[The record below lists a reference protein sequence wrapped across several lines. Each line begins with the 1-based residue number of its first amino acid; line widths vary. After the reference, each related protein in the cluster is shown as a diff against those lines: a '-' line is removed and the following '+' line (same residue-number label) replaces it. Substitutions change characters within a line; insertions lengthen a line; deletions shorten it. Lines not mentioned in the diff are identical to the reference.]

1 MREVEEIGIGD
12 DAVMRACRPV
22 GRDEEI
28 GYAAICWGHEPNE
41 LAAHPVA
48 NDGRIAFLHRD
59 AQVREGISCPAQM
72 ILKVAQRLA
81 NIRTG
86 VNFRLRDWKVCQE
99 RRPADFD
106 DSRIRRVLRGR
117 GMVRGSTLRPSIGR

>member
-28 GYAAICWGHEPNE
+28 RYTAVCWGDEPNE
-41 LAAHPVA
+41 LPAHPVA

-59 AQVREGISCPAQM
+59 AQVREGISCAAKM
-72 ILKVAQRLA
+72 ILKVAQGLA

-86 VNFRLRDWKVCQE
+86 VNFRLRDWKVRQD
-99 RRPADFD
+99 RRPANLNH
-106 DSRIRRVLRGR
+106 SRIRRVLRG
-117 GMVRGSTLRPSIGR
+117 GGIVRGSILRPSIGR